1 MGYEDKVAVDPH
13 SMGLALQ
20 ANDVASLSLIRFKE
34 RVSLTLTQQRN
45 VMPIDPKVSTILHIF
60 LPTYIFTK
68 FKCYQNFLPAGL
80 KCIDQR

>member
-13 SMGLALQ
+13 PMGLALQ

-45 VMPIDPKVSTILHIF
+45 VMRVMPIDPKVSTTRISTHIF
-60 LPTYIFTK
+60 THIYFHKI
-68 FKCYQNFLPAGL
+68 
-80 KCIDQR
+80 

>member
-13 SMGLALQ
+13 PMGLALQ

-45 VMPIDPKVSTILHIF
+45 VMPIDPKVSTTRISTHIF
-60 LPTYIFTK
+60 THIYFHKI
-68 FKCYQNFLPAGL
+68 
-80 KCIDQR
+80 